1 MACLSC
7 LELPLWGLPGLCVP
21 GQFQVDEEATPTD
34 LEVTSEGFAT
44 AVGLGKRLLNG
55 LLGAQSISADGVN

>member
-7 LELPLWGLPGLCVP
+7 LELPLRGLPGLCVP
-21 GQFQVDEEATPTD
+21 GQFQVDEEATPTN

-44 AVGLGKRLLNG
+44 GLGKRLLNG
-55 LLGAQSISADGVN
+55 LLGAQYISADGGN

>member
-1 MACLSC
+1 M
-7 LELPLWGLPGLCVP
+7 
-21 GQFQVDEEATPTD
+21 D

-55 LLGAQSISADGVN
+55 LLGAQYISVDGVN